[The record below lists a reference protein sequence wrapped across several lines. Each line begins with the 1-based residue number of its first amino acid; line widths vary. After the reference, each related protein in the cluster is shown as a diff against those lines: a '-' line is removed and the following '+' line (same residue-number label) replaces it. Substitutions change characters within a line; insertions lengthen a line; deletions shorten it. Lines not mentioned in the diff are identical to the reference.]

1 MRDSR
6 SSHARPGTLASLAGR
21 WRIIVPFVVVT
32 PVVVFLLTSA
42 KSPTYE
48 SSAEVLLSRQGLVIS
63 GLDDSSYSS
72 QTRDLKTQ
80 AEIARLPDVE
90 ARVAVAAAREDR
102 GAVGSLG
109 QLFVSADGDTDL
121 IRFVVRDG
129 DPELAARLAR
139 IYAEQY
145 IAYRNDLD
153 TRSLRRAIAVIDA
166 QLGTA
171 RTDGTGSIAYADLVQ
186 KHQRLQSGL
195 ASLETNA
202 TLVRSDVSATRIA
215 PRPRRAALLALVLG
229 LVIGTGTAAL
239 TFLLDPRARSA
250 EEISE
255 QLGLPL
261 LGRLPAG
268 DAEGRPSRG
277 LAMLRRDDGLDV
289 EAIRVLCTT
298 LELDSIGRETG
309 VVMVTSSVAGE
320 GKSTTVANLAVAL
333 AVAGRN
339 VVLVDLDLRRP
350 AIARL
355 FGLPSSPGIAEVV
368 RGTARIEDST
378 HSVSLDHS
386 RQNRGSDRSD
396 DGPTVG
402 ALQVVTAGAP
412 LWADWIDTLQVADG
426 RALPSALASL
436 RQGAD
441 IVLVDTAPLLQASD
455 TLVLSQFADAILL
468 VAHMRR
474 YRSGHGRELKR
485 LLSLSP
491 ATLLGLVAVGAP
503 SQLEVADGYAD
514 RQRRVGRAVGQVGP
528 A

>member
-21 WRIIVPFVVVT
+21 WRIIVAFAVVT
-32 PVVVFLLTSA
+32 PAVVFLLTSA
-42 KSPTYE
+42 KPPTYE
-48 SSAEVLLSRQGLVIS
+48 SSAEVLLSRQGFAIS
-63 GLDDSSYSS
+63 GLDDSTYS
-72 QTRDLKTQ
+72 TRDRKTQ
-80 AEIARLPDVE
+80 AEIARLPDVK
-90 ARVAVAAAREDR
+90 ARVADAAAREDR

-109 QLFVSADGDTDL
+109 QLSVSADEDTDL

-153 TRSLRRAIAVIDA
+153 TRSLRRAIAVIDT
-166 QLGTA
+166 QLGRA

-195 ASLETNA
+195 AALETNA
-202 TLVRSDVSATRIA
+202 TLVRSDISATRIA

-229 LVIGTGTAAL
+229 LVVGTGTAAL

-289 EAIRVLCTT
+289 EAIRVLRTN

-333 AVAGRN
+333 AVAGRK

-355 FGLPSSPGIAEVV
+355 FGLPSSPGIAEIV
-368 RGTARIEDST
+368 RGTAELEHVGHVVQLDRPPDVGDRLT
-378 HSVSLDHS
+378 RDAHTKGSLHIV
-386 RQNRGSDRSD
+386 
-396 DGPTVG
+396 P
-402 ALQVVTAGAP
+402 AGAALP
-412 LWADWIDTLQVADG
+412 ADTTEIVTG
-426 RALPSALASL
+426 RALPAVFEWL
-436 RQGAD
+436 RSRAD
-441 IVLVDTAPLLQASD
+441 VVLFDSPPLLQTSD
-455 TLVLSQFADAILL
+455 AFTLSTYADKLL
-468 VAHMRR
+468 FVANMRR
-474 YRSGHGRELKR
+474 YRRSYAPGIAR
-485 LLSLSP
+485 LLSQSP
-491 ATLLGLVAVGAP
+491 ATAVGLVVLGETEK
-503 SQLEVADGYAD
+503 LEPLQRSLSRVRDLYGDLRPITDG
-514 RQRRVGRAVGQVGP
+514 
-528 A
+528 